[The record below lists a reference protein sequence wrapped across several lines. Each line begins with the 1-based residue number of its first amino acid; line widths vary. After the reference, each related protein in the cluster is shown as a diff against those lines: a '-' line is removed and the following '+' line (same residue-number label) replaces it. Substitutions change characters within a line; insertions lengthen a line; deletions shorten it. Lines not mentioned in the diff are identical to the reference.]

1 MLYKTKAIAALL
13 AGAAIAGGAQAA
25 TDPAGDFLA
34 TFTGAQ
40 AANLDFTSAEARFDG
55 TKFDLKLTLAGSAAT
70 APAGQLWVWGV
81 NRGAGTPRLNELFDP
96 DIEPVKWDA
105 LAVLAPNGGLSVVA
119 LQPAGPPAF
128 TFVPGGAVINGNSI
142 TASVPLSLWGSRGYA
157 PTSYTFQLWSRLRV
171 NPLVDGSNTEIAD
184 FGPRV
189 FASVPEPASWA
200 LMIAGFG
207 LAGAVLRQRSK
218 VALA

>member
-1 MLYKTKAIAALL
+1 MLCKTKAIAALL
-13 AGAAIAGGAQAA
+13 AAAAIGGGAQAA
-25 TDPAGDFLA
+25 TDPVGDFLA

-40 AANLDFTSAEARFDG
+40 AASLDFTSAEARFDG
-55 TKFDLKLTLAGSAAT
+55 TKFDLKLTLAGSAAG

-105 LAVLAPNGGLSVVA
+105 LAVLAPNGALSVVA

-128 TFVPGGAVINGNSI
+128 TFIPGGAVIDGNSI

-157 PTSYTFQLWSRLRV
+157 PISYTFQLWSRLRT
-171 NPLVDGSNTEIAD
+171 NPAMDGPNDEIAD

-189 FASVPEPASWA
+189 FAAVPEPASWA
-200 LMIAGFG
+200 MMIAGFAC
-207 LAGAVLRQRSK
+207 AGAAARRRRR
-218 VALA
+218 AAFA